1 MKVNIT
7 PNQKKDWLIIF
18 FVLDTTDLALY
29 LNDIYAELE
38 KTKLRKT
45 TSIYVLKD
53 TIQRIHHPEKFVQ
66 FGLEIYGFEYDE
78 ACKKTKRINV
88 DIAEVDKKDGN
99 AWKESIIQLYKI
111 TNATFNTLIT
121 WSHGMAIAIANI
133 NPPSKNNF
141 QILRNDR
148 ISLTNPGCDVIQADI
163 FENAVVVATDDSA
176 CAQIDTLFVSEIA
189 NSLQAIVRQNKFD
202 MIIMCNCYMNTLDNC
217 YNLKDITN
225 YYVASATMIKLKGFD
240 FKSLVKQ
247 LNNPLNLG
255 DLVSPGKFFPG
266 FLGWLHY
273 KKLIRVKG
281 PLYNIYMRSII
292 KNLLTGYEKNNTDT
306 KENATIVAS
315 NLNQASEIMVLLN
328 NLANYMIRNKDIV
341 YPALIRLINNRKVLI
356 NEYFLINIL
365 DLLKQLSLELN
376 CNEFEKYRIEHEN
389 FLLKLMLTDKII
401 MLESGPQASQILN
414 KKGNLYSLYLPLTT
428 RRIKNVFECEYW
440 RTNIRNSSFS
450 KETSWDNLVRDF
462 VEWQRLN
469 LSITKKE

>member
-7 PNQKKDWLIIF
+7 PNQKKDWLII

-53 TIQRIHHPEKFVQ
+53 TIHRIHHPEKFVQ
-66 FGLEIYGFEYDE
+66 FELEIYGFEYDE
-78 ACKKTKRINV
+78 ACQKTKRINV

-121 WSHGMAIAIANI
+121 WSHGMAIAIANV
-133 NPPSKNNF
+133 NPPTKNNF
-141 QILRNDR
+141 QVLRNNR
-148 ISLTNPGCDVIQADI
+148 ISLTNPGCDVIKA
-163 FENAVVVATDDSA
+163 EVLANAIVVDTDKTNCTEINA
-176 CAQIDTLFVSEIA
+176 LFVSEIA
-189 NSLQAIVRQNKFD
+189 NSLDAIVRQNKFD

-247 LNNPLNLG
+247 LNSPLNLG
-255 DLVSPGKFFPG
+255 DLMSPGKFIPG

-273 KKLIRVKG
+273 KKLIRIKG
-281 PLYNIYMRSII
+281 RLYDIYMGSII

-306 KENATIVAS
+306 TENATIVAS
-315 NLNQASEIMVLLN
+315 NLKLASGIKPLVN
-328 NLANYMIRNKDIV
+328 NLANYMMKNKDLV
-341 YPALIRLINNRKVLI
+341 YPALLRILNRRTVIIND
-356 NEYFLINIL
+356 YFLLNIL
-365 DLLKQLSLELN
+365 DLLKQLSIELDSK
-376 CNEFEKYRIEHEN
+376 EFEKYRIELEN
-389 FLLKLMLTDKII
+389 FLLKIMLTDKII
-401 MLESGPQASQILN
+401 MQEWGTQASQIVN
-414 KKGNLYSLYLPLTT
+414 KKGNLYSLYLPLI
-428 RRIKNVFECEYW
+428 RIRIKNVFECEYW

-462 VEWQRLN
+462 VKWQQVCLD
-469 LSITKKE
+469 ITKKE

>member
-1 MKVNIT
+1 
-7 PNQKKDWLIIF
+7 
-18 FVLDTTDLALY
+18 
-29 LNDIYAELE
+29 
-38 KTKLRKT
+38 
-45 TSIYVLKD
+45 
-53 TIQRIHHPEKFVQ
+53 
-66 FGLEIYGFEYDE
+66 
-78 ACKKTKRINV
+78 
-88 DIAEVDKKDGN
+88 
-99 AWKESIIQLYKI
+99 
-111 TNATFNTLIT
+111 
-121 WSHGMAIAIANI
+121 
-133 NPPSKNNF
+133 
-141 QILRNDR
+141 
-148 ISLTNPGCDVIQADI
+148 
-163 FENAVVVATDDSA
+163 
-176 CAQIDTLFVSEIA
+176 
-189 NSLQAIVRQNKFD
+189 
-202 MIIMCNCYMNTLDNC
+202 
-217 YNLKDITN
+217 
-225 YYVASATMIKLKGFD
+225 
-240 FKSLVKQ
+240 
-247 LNNPLNLG
+247 
-255 DLVSPGKFFPG
+255 
-266 FLGWLHY
+266 
-273 KKLIRVKG
+273 
-281 PLYNIYMRSII
+281 MRSII